1 MRLSSLRARREWL
14 WRCLLVLLSTAF
26 TFGIFELAVRIG
38 FDRYQC
44 NDQLGWTY
52 LPGKRALVFN
62 RTGEFSHFVS
72 FNGDGLRDREP
83 PLERD
88 LNAFRILLLGDS
100 FSASLQVPQGQSFPK
115 LVEDQLASAA
125 VTGRRIEVRN
135 AAVDGFGTAQSLRM
149 FVMQAEQYQPNV
161 VLLGF
166 FLANDLADN
175 VLEAGGYNH
184 YLATRCGRP
193 YFTIDGRGQLENVH
207 ESRPLR
213 QPSSLLDRLL
223 RRSQLYANLFPRTDT
238 SHSSFADWDVFTGKN
253 PDAVASAWRLTLAL
267 VNELDRQVKA
277 KGGKLIVLLIPHE
290 QEALHS
296 RMPSTMASSIDYDRG
311 HVLAEAFLREAGIA
325 FIDLYPPIR
334 QAVATGERPYFRR
347 DMHWNERGHGIVAA
361 AILNWLIDHCTEVG
375 LPLVGCRP

>member
-1 MRLSSLRARREWL
+1 
-14 WRCLLVLLSTAF
+14 LVLLSTAF
-26 TFGIFELAVRIG
+26 TLGILELAVRIG

-44 NDQLGWTY
+44 NEQLGWTY

-62 RTGEFSHFVS
+62 WTGEFSHVVS
-72 FNGDGLRDREP
+72 FNRDGLRDREP
-83 PLERD
+83 PPERHP
-88 LNAFRILLLGDS
+88 NTFRILVLGDS
-100 FSASLQVPQGQSFPK
+100 FSASLQVPQSQSFPK

-135 AAVDGFGTAQSLRM
+135 AAVDGFGTAQALRM
-149 FVMQAEQYQPNV
+149 FVTQSERYQPNI

-193 YFTIDGRGQLENVH
+193 YFTLDGSGRLEKVQ

-223 RRSQLYANLFPRTDT
+223 RRSELYANLFPGTDT
-238 SHSSFADWDVFTGKN
+238 SRSSFADWDVFTGKH

-277 KGGKLIVLLIPHE
+277 NGGKLIVLLIPHE
-290 QEALHS
+290 QEALHPRTS
-296 RMPSTMASSIDYDRG
+296 SAMARIDFDRG
-311 HVLAEAFLREAGIA
+311 HVQAEAFLREAGIA

-361 AILNWLIDHCTEVG
+361 AILRWLIDHCTELG
-375 LPLVGCRP
+375 LPLAGCRS